1 MKTPHKG
8 FEKRLEKEHSEPKND
23 NVFEDEERPTCLKS
37 LPRDELPANDDH
49 KTWEVLYEELRPQ
62 LTKAIATT
70 VGPKGIDP
78 SVLEDLIQATW
89 HNVLSHIGDFRR
101 DSKLSTWIYRIAV
114 NVTKNYIR
122 TDRRKGKQFA
132 DIPLTTLFRALSR
145 AEEDDDEDV
154 GQGLRDQLSSLIV
167 TRTSEDDAMAEEF
180 KDCVYHALE
189 TNEGDHITFKILL
202 DKLMDDWQYLSNEE
216 LAKIRNKSRNAIK
229 QDIHRTRKMLQS
241 DPLVRGYCDYFEK
254 QRSQGIKFG
263 FELNREV
270 SVERSWP
277 LDPSTVPNKRQKK

>member
-1 MKTPHKG
+1 MKTAHKASK
-8 FEKRLEKEHSEPKND
+8 KRLEKEYSEPKNKS
-23 NVFEDEERPTCLKS
+23 VLKDEERPTCLTS
-37 LPRDELPANDDH
+37 LPRDELSANDDR

-62 LTKAIATT
+62 LTRAITTT

-89 HNVLSHIGDFRR
+89 NKVLNHIGDFRG
-101 DSKLSTWIYRIAV
+101 DSKLPTWIYRIAV
-114 NVTKNYIR
+114 NETKNYIR

-132 DIPLTTLFRALSR
+132 DIPITTLILALDN
-145 AEEDDDEDV
+145 EELD
-154 GQGLRDQLSSLIV
+154 QGRDKLDNLIV
-167 TRTSEDDAMAEEF
+167 TRTPEDDAMAEEF
-180 KDCVYHALE
+180 KDCVYYALA
-189 TNEGDHITFKILL
+189 TNEGDHTTFKTLL
-202 DKLMDDWQYLSNEE
+202 DKLMDDWQYLSNAE

-241 DPLVRGYCDYFEK
+241 DPLVRDYCDHFEK

-270 SVERSWP
+270 SVERPWP
-277 LDPSTVPNKRQKK
+277 LNPSTVPNKRQKK